1 MDVLLVRETQF
12 QKTLADMRRKGGVA
26 SKAAEEVDRIIGRLT
41 EPGAQPPS
49 AFGQLTRHGET
60 RIPNCVKYQL
70 GSGHRLVCVQTDNA
84 IQLLFVGSHDECDRW
99 LDRNKG
105 LRIAVDAKTKRLTP
119 IYEVKIDGALPQRPP
134 RPVHNAEEALVT
146 KLAEADLAAFGLSA
160 VDYRRIA
167 ALTVVSD
174 DDEILAAV
182 GSMSADRARDTILSV
197 LLELREGRVDAAR
210 AHIGLF
216 VGTVK
221 LADEEQALLSQAVR
235 APVNTDAVVN
245 LRELSEIERKHLFSQ
260 ADFQDW
266 LLFLHPDQKPVA
278 QADFEGPAL
287 VRGVSGSGKTCVVV
301 HRAHHLARK
310 YPGERVAVVTLNP
323 ALAGLIGELL
333 TALCPPEVRQRID
346 CLSVAQLCKN
356 IITHFEPLRP
366 VQRVDPRSEETLDDA
381 WTESFQTREQLVRL
395 DPIIESLARVR
406 KLDAER
412 YIRDEFIW
420 IRSAFSQ
427 FADVVPGS
435 VLPGRSNYL
444 DPERTP
450 RRGRAIQFSRDWRDR
465 ALRSLE
471 SYEDFSSTGGLYDP
485 AGLTLLAH
493 RHVGA
498 LRKETPDRL
507 KYRAVLVDE
516 VQDLG
521 KVELEILRV
530 LAPVAT
536 NGLFLAGDARQQVF
550 PKDHDLSGAGIEV
563 RQRRGFKKNYR
574 NTKQVLEA
582 GVALVKAFGPSD
594 GGDEFEVL
602 DPEFSE
608 RESPKPLIVA
618 AENGDR
624 ELEFIRHYVQ
634 LKRQYDNHPICVVA
648 CGLRE
653 DDEPRLVAL
662 QKQLQ
667 AGGLET
673 SLLHRDARVRPGA
686 VFLSALETVK
696 GFEFSLMIVAQCGA
710 VNIPVPSLP
719 EEEAW
724 RDASRLYVAF
734 TRARDELVL
743 THSGEPSRFL
753 RGIGDTVQWTTV
765 VEQGMAPVPSATSV
779 PLSLS
784 SEAATKPTAA
794 PATVEPKAPV
804 PSPRRVVDSPL
815 RSGPGPRKPPVSPPP
830 AETRTRNDE
839 LLAELERL
847 RNENQNLRASTSKG
861 TSIKVG
867 AKGGVSVYGL
877 GRFPVTLYKQQWERL
892 LGAEAEIRQFLL
904 DHEAELATKGD
915 SAANQ
920 VGEDADATKK

>member
-1 MDVLLVRETQF
+1 MDVLLVRQTQF

-41 EPGAQPPS
+41 EPGAQPAD
-49 AFGQLTRHGET
+49 AFGQITRHGET
-60 RIPNCVKYQL
+60 RIPHCVKYQL
-70 GSGHRLVCVQTDNA
+70 GSGHRLVCVQTHNA
-84 IQLLFVGSHDECDRW
+84 IQLLFVGNHDECDRW
-99 LDRNKG
+99 IDRNKG

-119 IYEVKIDGALPQRPP
+119 IYEVKVAGPFPQRSL
-134 RPVHNAEEALVT
+134 RPVLNPEESLVA
-146 KLAEADLAAFGLSA
+146 KLAEADLDALRLSA
-160 VDYRRIA
+160 ADYRRIST
-167 ALTVVSD
+167 LTVISD
-174 DDEILAAV
+174 DEQVLSAV
-182 GSMSADRARDTILSV
+182 TSLSAERARDTALSV
-197 LLELREGRVDAAR
+197 MLELREGRVDAAR

-216 VGTVK
+216 VGTAK
-221 LADEEQALLSQAVR
+221 HADEEQALLTQAVR

-260 ADFQDW
+260 AHFQDW

-278 QADFEGPAL
+278 EADFDGAAL
-287 VRGVSGSGKTCVVV
+287 LRGVSGSGKTCVVV

-333 TALCPPEVRQRID
+333 TALCPSELRQRID
-346 CLSVAQLCKN
+346 CMSVADLCKK
-356 IITHFEPLRP
+356 IITHYEPTRP
-366 VQRVDPRSEETLDDA
+366 VQRVDPRSGETLDDA
-381 WTESFQTREQLVRL
+381 WAESFETKEQLERL
-395 DPIIESLARVR
+395 EPIIESLARVR

-427 FADVVPGS
+427 SESGVPGS
-435 VLPGRSNYL
+435 VLPGRAQYL

-450 RRGRAIQFSRDWRDR
+450 RRGRAIQFSRDWRER

-493 RHVGA
+493 SHVGA
-498 LRKETPDRL
+498 LRAAMPELL

-521 KVELEILRV
+521 KIELEILRV
-530 LAPVAT
+530 LAPKTA

-550 PKDHDLSGAGIEV
+550 PKDHDLSGAGIDV

-574 NTKQVLEA
+574 NTRQVLEA
-582 GVALVKAFGPSD
+582 GVALVRAFGPSD
-594 GGDEFEVL
+594 AGDEFEML

-608 RESPKPLIVA
+608 RESAKPLIVA
-618 AENGDR
+618 AENGGR

-634 LKRQYDNHPICVVA
+634 LKRQNDNHPICVVA
-648 CGLRE
+648 CGVRE
-653 DDEPRLVAL
+653 DDEQRLVAL
-662 QKQLQ
+662 QDQLQ
-667 AGGLET
+667 RGGLET
-673 SLLHRDARVRPGA
+673 SLLHHDARVRPGA

-710 VNIPVPSLP
+710 GNIPVPSLP

-753 RGIGDTVQWTTV
+753 KGIGDTVQWTTV
-765 VEQGMAPVPSATSV
+765 VEQGLAVVPNPAAVRVSA
-779 PLSLS
+779 S
-784 SEAATKPTAA
+784 SEA
-794 PATVEPKAPV
+794 PATPTLPPTKVAATGPKPIPLRAVDNPLSTIT
-804 PSPRRVVDSPL
+804 SPRQPAVAAL
-815 RSGPGPRKPPVSPPP
+815 P
-830 AETRTRNDE
+830 AEARERNEE

-847 RNENQNLRASTSKG
+847 RRENVSLQASTERDCAM
-861 TSIKVG
+861 KVG

-877 GRFPVTLYKQQWERL
+877 GRFPVTLYKEQWEKL
-892 LGAEAEIRQFLL
+892 LAAEADIRRFLL
-904 DHEAELATKGD
+904 DHQSELATKGRRP
-915 SAANQ
+915 
-920 VGEDADATKK
+920 ADG